1 MGPRAAAGKGA
12 AAAGLTQLKP
22 RRLERRRGLRQRR
35 PTKRRRGMKHY
46 RVNKVTEPDGEVL
59 KRKDILANDHRQA
72 IKRAENDPDCPTCD
86 VYHAGEKIGSVT

>member
-1 MGPRAAAGKGA
+1 MGAGCGNVPA
-12 AAAGLTQLKP
+12 SG
-22 RRLERRRGLRQRR
+22 G
-35 PTKRRRGMKHY
+35 GDMKHY

-72 IKRAENDPDCPTCD
+72 MKRAENDPDCPTCD